1 MTDMPR
7 PPEHP
12 IARLIKLV
20 LGNFDAPPGK
30 ARIAAALAY
39 GILCHLIFAAAVIWM
54 FWALWNGMSVSFGT
68 VPWPWAA
75 LANLAL
81 LAQFP
86 VLHSL
91 LLNGPLARLPGRLF
105 PAPYG
110 PVLASTTYTIFASL
124 QLLVLFLFWTPSGIV
139 WWRAEGWALWAMGAL
154 NLSAWGFLMKS
165 NLDAGAELQSG
176 ALGWMSLL
184 QKKKPNYPDMPTT
197 GIFRFIRQPIY
208 LGFALTLWTVPTWTP
223 DQLALALGLTA
234 YCVIAP
240 GKLKERRYRSRHGD
254 RYARYQDRVGY
265 MFPRRGSDG

>member
-1 MTDMPR
+1 MSEEARQTQR
-7 PPEHP
+7 P

-30 ARIAAALAY
+30 GRIAAALTY
-39 GILCHLIFAAAVIWM
+39 GVLCHLVFAAAVLWM
-54 FWALWNGMSVSFGT
+54 FWALYNGMSVSLGA

-75 LANLAL
+75 LANFAL
-81 LAQFP
+81 LVQFP

-91 LLNGPLARLPGRLF
+91 LLNGPLAKLPARAL
-105 PAPYG
+105 PAPFG

-124 QLLVLFLFWTPSGIV
+124 QLLVLFVFWTPSGVI
-139 WWRAEGWALWAMGAL
+139 WWQAEGAALWAMTAL
-154 NLSAWGFLMKS
+154 NLAAWGFLMKS

-184 QKKKPNYPDMPTT
+184 QKRKPDYPDMPET

-234 YCVIAP
+234 YCLIAP
-240 GKLKERRYRSRHGD
+240 GALKERRYRRRHG
-254 RYARYQDRVGY
+254 ARFAAYQDRTGY
-265 MFPRRGSDG
+265 MIPKRGQDV

>member
-1 MTDMPR
+1 MNDTPR
-7 PPEHP
+7 PPDRP
-12 IARLIKLV
+12 IARLLRLV

-30 ARIAAALAY
+30 RRIALALAY
-39 GILCHLIFAAAVIWM
+39 GALCHFVFAAAVLWM
-54 FWALWNGMSVSFGT
+54 FWTLYNGMTTAFGA

-75 LANLAL
+75 LTNLAL
-81 LAQFP
+81 LLQFP

-91 LLNGPLARLPGRLF
+91 LLNGKFASWPARVF
-105 PAPYG
+105 PEPYG

-124 QLLVLFLFWTPSGIV
+124 QLLALFLLWTPSGIV
-139 WWRAEGWALWAMGAL
+139 WWQAEGGAKVAVTLL
-154 NLSAWGFLMKS
+154 NFGAWGFLMKS

-184 QKKKPNYPDMPTT
+184 QKRKPNYPDMPQT

-240 GKLKERRYRSRHGD
+240 RRLKEPRYRRRFG
-254 RYARYQDRVGY
+254 ARYETYQENTGY
-265 MFPRRGSDG
+265 MLPKRTGTR